1 MRDLPDQV
9 LVWKKFK
16 SGDQGAFSALYRHHY
31 TSLYFYALKSTGSAS
46 QAQESVQDL
55 FVTLWNRR
63 ERLGDVQQVKP
74 YLFKALRGILSR
86 LPVQHN
92 DPLSDASEA
101 GHAMS
106 FSPEDFLI
114 QEEDNA
120 YRQDTLARVLNGLPP
135 RQREAVYLKYYEDLS
150 YQQIAEVLHINY
162 QSVVNLIY
170 QAFKELKKQ
179 PVLQKF
185 VSVDKWER
193 AAARSHAGSSHFS
206 LPPSD

>member
-1 MRDLPDQV
+1 MSDLPDQV
-9 LVWKKFK
+9 LVWKNFK
-16 SGDQGAFSALYRHHY
+16 RGDQGAFSALYRHY
-31 TSLYFYALKSTGSAS
+31 YASLYFYALKSTGSAP

-74 YLFKALRGILSR
+74 YLFKALRSILRR
-86 LPVQHN
+86 LPVPHN
-92 DPLSDASEA
+92 DPLSDISEA

-114 QEEDNA
+114 QQEDDA

-170 QAFKELKKQ
+170 QAFKKLKKQ
-179 PVLQKF
+179 PVLQKL
-185 VSVDKWER
+185 VSVEKWER
-193 AAARSHAGSSHFS
+193 AAARSHFS
-206 LPPSD
+206 LSSSNQNN

>member
-1 MRDLPDQV
+1 MYDLPDQV

-16 SGDQGAFSALYRHHY
+16 SGDEGAFSALYRHHY
-31 TSLYFYALKSTGSAS
+31 ASLYFYALKSTGSAP

-74 YLFKALRGILSR
+74 YLFKALRSILRR
-86 LPVQHN
+86 LPTRHN

-101 GHAMS
+101 GRAMS

-114 QEEDNA
+114 KQEDDA
-120 YRQDTLARVLNGLPP
+120 YRQDTLARLLNGLPP

-162 QSVVNLIY
+162 QSVVNLVY

-179 PVLQKF
+179 PVLQKL
-185 VSVDKWER
+185 VETRRSTV
-193 AAARSHAGSSHFS
+193 AAARSHFS
-206 LPPSD
+206 LHPPDQNH